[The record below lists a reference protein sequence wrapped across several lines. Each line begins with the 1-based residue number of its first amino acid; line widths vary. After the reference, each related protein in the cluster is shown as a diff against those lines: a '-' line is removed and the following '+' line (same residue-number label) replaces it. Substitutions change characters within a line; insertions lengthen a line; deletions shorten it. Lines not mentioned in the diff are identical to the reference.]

1 MITICFKKLDILVT
15 FLISP
20 LKKIGTFFHSVHE
33 FRENSENFCRK
44 KYSFFFRNLQNCHTI
59 LKSFQ
64 LASNRFVI
72 VRLKIIYEYQ
82 WILLFKLPNDKV
94 LEYLCYTL
102 TLNLVICLFILL
114 CINEKILTT
123 NKRPKTLSYN
133 KVYNC
138 TVSLLFNPND
148 KKFKTYALC

>member
-1 MITICFKKLDILVT
+1 MRTICFKKLDILVT
-15 FLISP
+15 FLTSP

-33 FRENSENFCRK
+33 FRENSEKFCRK
-44 KYSFFFRNLQNCHTI
+44 KYLFFFRNLQNCQTI
-59 LKSFQ
+59 PISFQ

-72 VRLKIIYEYQ
+72 LRLKSIYEYQ

-94 LEYLCYTL
+94 LKYLRCTL

-114 CINEKILTT
+114 CIHEKILTT

-138 TVSLLFNPND
+138 TVSLLINPND